1 MIFLGTLLHLLLN
14 DEKRFFVCHIIVVIN
29 SVALIVQTL
38 FHDDG
43 RCHSSITART
53 VQEKGVPRVM
63 SRLTAPE
70 IKPEAVKFAQFAQTT
85 PPIHL
90 VKPVTPSSNFIL
102 TAYSL
107 VIGASYILTAY
118 FLVVSGNQMS
128 LKGGS
133 ESLTGCFP

>member
-90 VKPVTPSSNFIL
+90 VKPVTPSFKLHS
-102 TAYSL
+102 YSL
-107 VIGASYILTAY
+107 QFSNRSVIYYLDSL
-118 FLVVSGNQMS
+118 FLGRFGKSNE
-128 LKGGS
+128 LKRWQ
-133 ESLTGCFP
+133 